1 MTAAA
6 IIPAETPP
14 SVPPTIVAVRSLLVG
29 TAAGAAVEELV
40 GESGKAVM
48 TSMLTTVEA
57 WPAELEVM
65 EVRVWVEDSSEFVAL
80 VVIVTVAPPER

>member
-1 MTAAA
+1 ML
-6 IIPAETPP
+6 
-14 SVPPTIVAVRSLLVG
+14 PPTIVAVRSLLVD

-48 TSMLTTVEA
+48 TTMLITVEA
-57 WPAELEVM
+57 WPADFEVT
-65 EVRVWVEDSSEFVAL
+65 EVKVWVDDSSEFVAL